1 MYYPQGDAMEK
12 MALLAVIQRA
22 HTRRVAEGVR
32 LGGRG
37 GKAGQSLPKYAKI
50 EFDHMLR
57 EV

>member
-1 MYYPQGDAMEK
+1 MYSPRGDAMEK
-12 MALLAVIQRA
+12 MALLAVIQKA
-22 HTRRVAEGVR
+22 HTRMVAEGVG

-50 EFDHMLR
+50 EFGHMLR